1 MQILKAIGLLME
13 YPDDELWE
21 CRDEALTLVQHDA
34 PMLADFTRELLYA
47 PLLDKQAEWCE
58 VFDRGRATSLLLFE
72 HVHAESRDRGQ
83 SMVDLLSQYETVGLQ
98 LNCRELPDH
107 LPLYLEYLSVLP
119 KAEAREGLQNIA
131 PILALLGGRLK
142 QRGAPWYQLFDA
154 LLTLAGSTLT
164 SDSVTKQIIQESRD
178 DTRQALDAVWEEEQV
193 KFIEDNAT
201 TCDSSPLHHYQRRF
215 SQDAAPQYVDVS
227 AGGPK

>member
-21 CRDEALTLVQHDA
+21 CRDEALALIQHDA
-34 PMLADFTRELLYA
+34 PMLTDFTRELLYA

-83 SMVDLLSQYETVGLQ
+83 AMVDLLSQYETVGLQ

-119 KAEAREGLQNIA
+119 EAEAREGLQNIA

-154 LLTLAGSTLT
+154 LLTP
-164 SDSVTKQIIQESRD
+164 
-178 DTRQALDAVWEEEQV
+178 
-193 KFIEDNAT
+193 
-201 TCDSSPLHHYQRRF
+201 C
-215 SQDAAPQYVDVS
+215 
-227 AGGPK
+227 